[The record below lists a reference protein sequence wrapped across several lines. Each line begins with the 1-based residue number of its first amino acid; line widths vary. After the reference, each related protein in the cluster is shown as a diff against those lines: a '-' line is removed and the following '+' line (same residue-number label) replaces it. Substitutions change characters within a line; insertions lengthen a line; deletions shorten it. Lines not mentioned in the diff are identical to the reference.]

1 MTDPK
6 PAQRDA
12 MRLFYKEHGGDK
24 AAVVGA
30 YAKAEA
36 EGRVA
41 RGSNKHKLDATA
53 YAEALYA
60 DGIRKGWIS

>member
-1 MTDPK
+1 MSNLK
-6 PAQRDA
+6 LKQRDV
-12 MRLFYKEHGGDK
+12 MRLLYKEHRGEK
-24 AAVVGA
+24 AAVVAA

-36 EGRVA
+36 AGRVA
-41 RGSNKHKLDATA
+41 RNSNEHKLDEAA